1 MSFEADYEPSFVPG
15 AKMIKTRTA
24 LGGLCKPLIG
34 AQRSKDSVSYSTF
47 ICNLGFLPSI
57 KPSLTV
63 GL

>member
-1 MSFEADYEPSFVPG
+1 MSFEADYEPSFMPG
-15 AKMIKTRTA
+15 AKMIKTQTA

-34 AQRSKDSVSYSTF
+34 AQSSVSYSTF